1 MSGDNTTKLT
11 RRQFAGALATAAAP
25 MLLAPSMAR
34 LSAAPLPA
42 QKKKEAKPEAKPAEP
57 TPEERRERALKQI
70 REFKVPDG
78 AEPAFAFRAEWG
90 R

>member
-11 RRQFAGALATAAAP
+11 RRQFAGALATAAA
-25 MLLAPSMAR
+25 A
-34 LSAAPLPA
+34 AAPMFLDASLLPA
-42 QKKKEAKPEAKPAEP
+42 QKKEEAKPEAKPPEP